1 MAGFKGATFKFLL
14 GVGIGISSL
23 YIVNIY
29 FLHLFLKQPGIIG
42 QTLLR
47 ILFLLFH
54 FDWYYLSHFIL
65 L

>member
-23 YIVNIY
+23 YIITKY
-29 FLHLFLKQPGIIG
+29 LLHFLLKQPGIIG

-54 FDWYYLSHFIL
+54 FNRHNLSHLIFL
-65 L
+65 